1 MPSMPAPNA
10 IGRTRSTSFWKS
22 WTAAGADMKALR
34 LLVWMIALAA
44 LMVPP
49 GLTVHAMA
57 PSQSVSM
64 DCPDHA
70 PPTDPCPDHGTAK
83 HAAGDCCPLMT
94 GAFALL
100 PLSVRLADPIAFHL

>member
-1 MPSMPAPNA
+1 
-10 IGRTRSTSFWKS
+10 
-22 WTAAGADMKALR
+22 MKALR
-34 LLVWMIALAA
+34 LLVWMIALVV

-100 PLSVRLADPIAFHL
+100 PLSVRLADPIAFHLSPPQRALFHAGRIVTKDPPPPRA